1 MFPVYRLDHK
11 YSPDPDVVARANP
24 DKQYLFHKSHLVH
37 LKMIRDTSPD
47 SSERNEARDQIDL
60 VLDRLDF
67 WSRRVNDGS
76 YVCEESEKI
85 EKQARKELAKR
96 RVLNV

>member
-1 MFPVYRLDHK
+1 MFPVYRAAP
-11 YSPDPDVVARANP
+11 YRPDPDFVARANP
-24 DKQYLFHKSHLVH
+24 DKQYLYHKSHLVH

-47 SSERNEARDQIDL
+47 SSVRNEARDQIDL

-67 WSRRVNDGS
+67 WSRRVYDGT

-85 EKQARKELAKR
+85 EKQARKELVKR
-96 RVLNV
+96 RMLNV